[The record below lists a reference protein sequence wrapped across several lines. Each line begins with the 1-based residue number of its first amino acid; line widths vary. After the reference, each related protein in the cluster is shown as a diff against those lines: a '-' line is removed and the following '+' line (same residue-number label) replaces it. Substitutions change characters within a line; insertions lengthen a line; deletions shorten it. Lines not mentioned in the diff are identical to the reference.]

1 MTRTQKTMV
10 GRSLFWVLMLCLV
23 APAQQVSA
31 ATLETRIKAAF
42 LYKFCSYVEWP
53 TGTFSAPDSPI
64 VIGVVADKDVVR
76 ELNQAI
82 KGQHVHKRQL
92 DVRAYDTTA
101 VPSGVHLLFI
111 GRSALSSAPRW
122 LDRMQGKGVMLVTD
136 IPNGLD
142 SGSGI
147 NFDLEGDRLR
157 FDVSLAATTAQG
169 LRVSS
174 QLLSVARRVRNPSK

>member
-1 MTRTQKTMV
+1 MV

-23 APAQQVSA
+23 APARQVSA

-42 LYKFCSYVEWP
+42 LYKFCSHLEWP
-53 TGTFSAPDSPI
+53 AGTFSAPDSPI